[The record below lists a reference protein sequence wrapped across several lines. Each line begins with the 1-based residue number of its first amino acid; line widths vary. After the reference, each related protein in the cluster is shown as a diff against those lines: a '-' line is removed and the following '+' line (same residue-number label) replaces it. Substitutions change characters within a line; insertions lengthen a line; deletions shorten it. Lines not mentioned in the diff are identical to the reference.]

1 MGVGV
6 WAALSARGGGARALA
21 GRAGRVRW
29 QVGPGGRC
37 AGASRCGGP
46 SAVGSGPGNLLGRAG
61 KWRSGPS
68 ASRWALRD
76 GPLRRLGQAES
87 GCFGYCWADRVWV
100 SFYFY
105 FYFSF
110 LFLIQTKFEFKYKF
124 EFKQHSSKNMHQHE
138 CNTKIKPMTNFKSL
152 RNKIE
157 LNALLNTINLR
168 NLNKAN

>member
-1 MGVGV
+1 MLGRASGVGE
-6 WAALSARGGGARALA
+6 
-21 GRAGRVRW
+21 RAGRKSLV
-29 QVGPGGRC
+29 
-37 AGASRCGGP
+37 
-46 SAVGSGPGNLLGRAG
+46 
-61 KWRSGPS
+61 
-68 ASRWALRD
+68 LRD
-76 GPLRRLGQAES
+76 GLLRRLGQAGS

-168 NLNKAN
+168 NLNKTN